1 MRYCGS
7 GRDRGAESSRF
18 TFFAGTDLWR
28 DGAFLNGG
36 LLWSP
41 AGLDTGGFT
50 LKLLLNGGEYVY
62 PSGGLHVDVD
72 GTMLS
77 AAALPGW
84 RWTRDSLTIDVF
96 AGPVVQNYRLTPY
109 DPGSRLRGFYAGA
122 QFATDVWYQPNPAT
136 MIALDGSI
144 ASIALVGAAR
154 AAIGRRSS
162 ESFFVG
168 DEGRDIAPQIQER
181 GQLDRR
187 FGRAKR
193 RPGKDRETQIDRS
206 GIERVDGVLEIEPER
221 LVGVKPPGCAD
232 QALRKVAVDAPIPRR
247 VGIGQ
252 RVARNGAAKS
262 QVIELGALHTQ
273 TRFDVAQALSR

>member
-1 MRYCGS
+1 MSCGRRVNAAVVVAAAFMLCRICVS
-7 GRDRGAESSRF
+7 AGPSRASDDGAQFLLFS
-18 TFFAGTDLWR
+18 GTDLWR

-144 ASIALVGAAR
+144 ASIGLVGAAR
-154 AAIGRRSS
+154 AAIGWRSS

-168 DEGRDIAPQIQER
+168 PETQAIWCVDYQ
-181 GQLDRR
+181 QLR
-187 FGRAKR
+187 FGAHVTGFRIDALEWSAAGGWAMESDHRAG
-193 RPGKDRETQIDRS
+193 PYF
-206 GIERVDGVLEIEPER
+206 R
-221 LVGVKPPGCAD
+221 LGFNTPY
-232 QALRKVAVDAPIPRR
+232 
-247 VGIGQ
+247 
-252 RVARNGAAKS
+252 
-262 QVIELGALHTQ
+262 
-273 TRFDVAQALSR
+273 